1 MATNDNAPA
10 HDLGSLRIHEG
21 QRKGGRVGKVLAI
34 FFGVLIILASA
45 AAGVTLAGI
54 EAGRGVAVAKK
65 AVGPGVARLCSMP
78 PDTSRHDAAQRSQ
91 LKSQAASPEFS
102 LTKARTSVRASCSPL
117 WTMQTQRELCNRL
130 RRSATLP
137 RPPSQTMKCN

>member
-45 AAGVTLAGI
+45 AAGVYGLLASKPVV
-54 EAGRGVAVAKK
+54 ERAVAKK
-65 AVGPGVARLCSMP
+65 AVGPGGREALLNATRYVP
-78 PDTSRHDAAQRSQ
+78 PPRRATIAAKITSRVTGGFLDACTHVRQRHVLST
-91 LKSQAASPEFS
+91 PD
-102 LTKARTSVRASCSPL
+102 
-117 WTMQTQRELCNRL
+117 
-130 RRSATLP
+130 
-137 RPPSQTMKCN
+137 